1 MRELRTSGSAGGPE
15 GNRWADPAAAEMRIM
30 DWQRLLQALQQH
42 VGFGQVTT
50 YGNCSQ
56 WAFGHRGGSPAVV
69 AMLDAI
75 ARNGHQQWTNRVVRD
90 DGDIAPEA
98 DQAYGQRA
106 QLQAEGVPF
115 NVQGRVDFARRPAVI
130 F

>member
-1 MRELRTSGSAGGPE
+1 
-15 GNRWADPAAAEMRIM
+15 M
-30 DWQRLLQALQQH
+30 DGQQLLQALQQH
-42 VGFGQVTT
+42 VGCGQVTT

-56 WAFGHRGGSPAVV
+56 WAFGHTGGCPAVV
-69 AMLDAI
+69 AMLNAV

-90 DGDIAPEA
+90 DGDIAPEP

-106 QLQAEGVPF
+106 QLQAEGVPSTP
-115 NVQGRVDFARRPAVI
+115 QGRVDFAKLPAVV